1 MNSDFFVSEVSF
13 ENVAK
18 VIGFI
23 HVFANGE
30 KCICLFMILFFVFAN
45 ISSGNDYSWIKLVLK
60 FLLKWWVLLMC
71 LRMVKTATVCGC
83 LCFFCVC
90 HCCFKTVRR
99 MKCFIISSEKMRCLI
114 ISSEKMRLLI
124 ISSEKMKLLIVS
136 SNKNADLF
144 WRNYEEPHFFL
155 KK

>member
-1 MNSDFFVSEVSF
+1 MAGITFAGWKGFRWTVSFFVSDVSF

-45 ISSGNDYSWIKLVLK
+45 ISSRNDYSWIKLVLK
-60 FLLKWWVLLMC
+60 FLLKWLVLLMC
-71 LRMVKTATVCGC
+71 LRTVKTETVCGC

-90 HCCFKTVRR
+90 HCLFKAFWK
-99 MKCFIISSEKMRCLI
+99 MKCFIISSEKMRRLI
-114 ISSEKMRLLI
+114 F
-124 ISSEKMKLLIVS
+124 SSEKMKRHIIS
-136 SNKNADLF
+136 SKKKAD
-144 WRNYEEPHFFL
+144 FFL

>member
-83 LCFFCVC
+83 LCFFLCLSLLFQNCLKYEVL
-90 HCCFKTVRR
+90 HYFFRKKWGASLFLKNK
-99 MKCFIISSEKMRCLI
+99 MKCLI
-114 ISSEKMRLLI
+114 ISLE
-124 ISSEKMKLLIVS
+124 
-136 SNKNADLF
+136 NNQFFF
-144 WRNYEEPHFFL
+144 WRKNEGLHFFL
-155 KK
+155 KKK